1 MPRHLESGMSGAL
14 IERYDSKQA
23 VFTATDYN
31 TSGYDDP
38 VTVEFDDGLEPF
50 DFFPFTHL
58 S

>member
-1 MPRHLESGMSGAL
+1 MSGAL